1 MYDFYNFHKIH
12 VNPYVVV
19 VVRVGEVV
27 RVVVV
32 VVVVVV
38 GVGGGG
44 GVCHLPFDIFE
55 IPSSQLM
62 SLQDYTTLPEQLF
75 RVYTDLQKHLT
86 SSLWTIGA
94 KTH

>member
-1 MYDFYNFHKIH
+1 MSITYMYDFYNFHKIH

-19 VVRVGEVV
+19 VVRVGVVV

-32 VVVVVV
+32 VVVV
-38 GVGGGG
+38 VGGGG

-62 SLQDYTTLPEQLF
+62 SLQDYTTLPE
-75 RVYTDLQKHLT
+75 
-86 SSLWTIGA
+86 
-94 KTH
+94 

>member
-19 VVRVGEVV
+19 VVRVGVVV

-32 VVVVVV
+32 VV
-38 GVGGGG
+38 GGG
-44 GVCHLPFDIFE
+44 GVCDLPFDIFE

-62 SLQDYTTLPEQLF
+62 SLQDYTTLPE
-75 RVYTDLQKHLT
+75 
-86 SSLWTIGA
+86 
-94 KTH
+94 

>member
-19 VVRVGEVV
+19 VVRVGVVV

-32 VVVVVV
+32 VVVV
-38 GVGGGG
+38 GG
-44 GVCHLPFDIFE
+44 GVCDLPFDIFE

-62 SLQDYTTLPEQLF
+62 SLQDYTTLPE
-75 RVYTDLQKHLT
+75 
-86 SSLWTIGA
+86 
-94 KTH
+94 

>member
-1 MYDFYNFHKIH
+1 MSITYMYDFYNFHKIH

-19 VVRVGEVV
+19 VVR
-27 RVVVV
+27 V

-62 SLQDYTTLPEQLF
+62 SLQDYTTLPE
-75 RVYTDLQKHLT
+75 
-86 SSLWTIGA
+86 
-94 KTH
+94 